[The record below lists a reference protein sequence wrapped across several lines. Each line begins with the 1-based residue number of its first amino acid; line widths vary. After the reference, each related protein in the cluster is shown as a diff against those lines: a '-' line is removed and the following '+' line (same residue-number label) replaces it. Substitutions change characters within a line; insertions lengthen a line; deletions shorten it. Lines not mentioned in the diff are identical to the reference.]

1 MIGGTRTKEKLVKMI
16 IHSIKYIN
24 KENNDF
30 RVNKIGGF
38 SNFSLVTQQFT
49 YSINLIGIYTCIN
62 VLRPFQNQ

>member
-49 YSINLIGIYTCIN
+49 
-62 VLRPFQNQ
+62 